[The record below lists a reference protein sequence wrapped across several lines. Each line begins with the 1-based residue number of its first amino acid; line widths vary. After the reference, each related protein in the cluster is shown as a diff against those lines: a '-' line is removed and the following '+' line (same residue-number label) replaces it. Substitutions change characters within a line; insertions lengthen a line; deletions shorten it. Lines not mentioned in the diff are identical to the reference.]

1 MSDLTREQ
9 AYRRWKKGE
18 DQHALAKEMG
28 VTRERMRHILKKMD
42 ENVPLVDRVEELEA
56 KLAKALALALDECPF
71 RWGTPSY
78 GEWWHHRRTTLA
90 ELKGD

>member
-28 VTRERMRHILKKMD
+28 VTRERMRYTLKKMD
-42 ENVPLVDRVEELEA
+42 ENVPLVDRIEELEA
-56 KLAKALALALDECPF
+56 KLAKAVGALKKLDRLTARDAALVQAI
-71 RWGTPSY
+71 
-78 GEWWHHRRTTLA
+78 LA
-90 ELKGD
+90 ELKGQE